1 MAADKPILSLAEFLS
16 KPSQGHP
23 EESSTPEAVT
33 PALPRKELNDVP
45 VESLAVQPESRLI
58 LLTDPRGPGADRMRY
73 LRMQLRAFKS
83 ATKLQSLV
91 ITSAVPGEGK
101 STLTVNL
108 ATTLAEGEKKP
119 VLVIEAD
126 LHQPSLAGILSLS
139 PIEGL
144 AECIEHALNP
154 LAAIRR
160 LEPLNWYLLQAGV
173 PSSNPTGLIQ
183 SDGFAKV
190 LAALTPLFEWI
201 LIDTPPVAPLTD
213 ALSIARQAD
222 AALLVVRADTTPREL
237 VEEAVTELGPD
248 RVAAIVL
255 NGAQGLNRLYS
266 KYSKYYGKR

>member
-1 MAADKPILSLAEFLS
+1 MAAEKPILSLAEFLS
-16 KPSQGHP
+16 KPTPDQREEPSSP
-23 EESSTPEAVT
+23 EPVP
-33 PALPRKELNDVP
+33 PAQPRKELNDVP
-45 VESLAVQPESRLI
+45 VETVAVQPESRI
-58 LLTDPRGPGADRMRY
+58 ANLTDPRSPGADRMRY
-73 LRMQLRAFKS
+73 LRMQLRAFKA
-83 ATKLQSLV
+83 ATKLQTLV

-101 STLTVNL
+101 STLTLNL
-108 ATTLAEGEKKP
+108 ATALAEGEKKP

-126 LHQPSLAGILSLS
+126 LHQPSLAAILGVS
-139 PIEGL
+139 PREGL
-144 AECIEHALNP
+144 AESIEHALNP

-173 PSSNPTGLIQ
+173 PASNPTGLIQ

-190 LAALTPLFEWI
+190 LTALTPHFEWI

-222 AALLVVRADTTPREL
+222 AALLVVRADSTPREL

-248 RVAAIVL
+248 RLAAIVL